1 MKGYRPENR
10 NLFSETYLETQRTKD
25 FVHIEKASR
34 EAFRTL
40 SELRKQS
47 RPERFGPGKEQQ
59 LREEYL
65 DKVLDTLGWSRTSE
79 GRIPSD
85 GKPDYTLFRDPSD
98 KDAAL
103 SHVGTIEFFQD
114 AVGLCEAKH
123 WGANLHK
130 AASGGRSPRGQIYGY
145 LEDTHVDWGVA
156 TNGKEWMLVWRGY
169 SRAQQRDFTVDL
181 DSLLLKDDWSPEFD
195 YFYGFFSQPALAGG
209 LVQGALERSRLSGE
223 AVGQHLKSNV
233 YEALLVLGRSI
244 YARHRSEFQGLDAL
258 SKLKSECLTFLYRL
272 LFVNYAESRRLLPM
286 QDSDLYRR
294 SFSLL
299 RVKEA
304 VQQAAPQLLQEEYL
318 AISDESSDY
327 LRNIR
332 KLFKAIDTGLPMAH
346 IPPYNGGLF
355 RAGDH
360 PFLDSIEIDDR
371 TVAQVVD
378 LLSRTRADP
387 ERFVDY
393 SYLGVREL
401 GSIYEGL
408 LEYHFRVAQQD
419 LVATP
424 GERAGTEVWAGLV
437 EDQGIRP
444 GVARARISQGDL
456 YLETAKG
463 ERKSSGSYYTP
474 DEVVKYIVRE
484 SLLSVVEKRTAA
496 AKQRGED
503 PQLAILNVKVLD
515 PAMGSG
521 HFLVAAT
528 EFLAEKLLDSGEER
542 VSGSELVSGEDE
554 LESWAKRQVVSHCI
568 YGVDLNPMA
577 VELAKVSLWLTTFSR
592 GQPLTFLDHRLK
604 VGNSLLGSRLDE
616 LAVFP
621 TLNRPAE
628 RETRGKRALA
638 KPFDITGL
646 VDEFRSPIEAIDS
659 IDETTVG
666 DVERKKGLYLAFLK
680 SPRYERIVAL
690 ANDHAAIR
698 YSPPVDTKAA
708 SKIWDGRV
716 RAAVDLAALG
726 PGRASDKRPLTDGAH
741 FARDR
746 SPFHWDLEF
755 PEVFGRS
762 TPGFDAVI
770 GNPPYVRIYRGQLS
784 EEDVQFFQRR
794 FHAAHM
800 KFDLY
805 VLFLEL
811 GIGLLRRGGRLG
823 FIVPDKFA
831 TAPYG
836 EPTRDLILRNRLI
849 SVLDLRRERVFPGV
863 AVAPLIVII
872 EAGGPRENE
881 TVIFAP
887 SAGIG
892 HLDNLK
898 IVARTH
904 QEAFS
909 SFPQSQIRIDASF
922 SGLGLL
928 SKLSRKS
935 VPLSEAYYVNWG
947 LRTGTEEKT
956 QRLISPAPEGSHPKP
971 LLRGE
976 DIRER
981 YLLERPPRF
990 IDYDPAQLYNPMFPE
1005 FFEAPKIVFRKIS
1018 GPEGLRAVIDESG
1031 AYCFSTLICA
1041 VNLVAIKGVKRV
1053 GVDPPTREAK
1063 RFRDPGFVL
1072 AVSNSRLVSWWYS
1085 QSHSDKLGVNPGQ
1098 VQSIPLPTSLLEVPP
1113 LKGAPTDS
1121 DLLASPIGE
1130 MKPELLEAIVSNG
1143 GWKLQGLGD
1152 AIVKETRTFCD
1163 WLVREL
1169 GPQVGTLYP
1178 NKLVERIESTDE
1190 AEFIH
1195 AIERLH
1201 RSEPLRRDPHL
1212 LVTQEALLVE
1222 FRALRTK
1229 TASKRREM
1237 VELESRIERCIHLLF
1252 GLTAGES
1259 ASIG

>member
-10 NLFSETYLETQRTKD
+10 NLFSETYLETQCAKD
-25 FVHIEKASR
+25 FVPIEKESR
-34 EAFRTL
+34 EVFRTL
-40 SELRKQS
+40 SELRRHS

-65 DKVLDTLGWSRTSE
+65 DKVLDILGWSRTSE

-85 GKPDYTLFRDPSD
+85 GKPDYTLFRDSSD
-98 KDAAL
+98 KDTAL

-114 AVGLCEAKH
+114 AIGLCEAKH
-123 WGANLHK
+123 WGADLHK
-130 AASGGRSPRGQIYGY
+130 AASEGRSPRGQIYGY
-145 LEDTHVDWGVA
+145 LEDTHVDWGFA

-181 DSLLLKDDWSPEFD
+181 DSLLLKEDWSPEFD
-195 YFYGFFSQPALAGG
+195 YFYGFFSQPALSGG

-233 YEALLVLGRSI
+233 YEALLILGRSI
-244 YARHRSEFQGLDAL
+244 YARHRSEFQGHDEL
-258 SKLKSECLTFLYRL
+258 SKLKSDCLTFLYRL

-304 VQQAAPQLLQEEYL
+304 IQQAAPQMLREEYL

-332 KLFKAIDTGLPMAH
+332 KLFKAIDTGLPMAR

-378 LLSRTRADP
+378 LLSRTSADP

-424 GERAGTEVWAGLV
+424 GERAGTEVWAPLAG
-437 EDQGIRP
+437 DQGIRR
-444 GVARARISQGDL
+444 GVARAKIGRGDL

-474 DEVVKYIVRE
+474 DEVVKFIVRE

-503 PQLAILNVKVLD
+503 PQLAILNVKVID

-621 TLNRPAE
+621 TPNRPAE
-628 RETRGKRALA
+628 RETRGKRTAA

-659 IDETTVG
+659 IDETTVD
-666 DVERKKGLYLAFLK
+666 DVERKKGLYLAFLQ
-680 SPRYERIVAL
+680 SPRYGRFVAL
-690 ANDHAAIR
+690 ANGHAAIR
-698 YSPPVDTKAA
+698 YSPPVDTNAA
-708 SKIWDGRV
+708 SKVWEGLVRV
-716 RAAVDLAALG
+716 AVDPRALG
-726 PGRASDKRPLTDGAH
+726 PSQGSDEPLLTDGAH
-741 FARDR
+741 FARER
-746 SPFHWDLEF
+746 RPFHWDLEF

-762 TPGFDAVI
+762 SPGFDAVI

-836 EPTRDLILRNRLI
+836 EPTRKLILRNRLI

-863 AVAPLIVII
+863 AVAPLIVVI

-881 TVIFAP
+881 TVILAP

-892 HLDNLK
+892 HLDNLRS
-898 IVARTH
+898 VARTP
-904 QEAFS
+904 QDAFS
-909 SFPQSQIRIDASF
+909 S
-922 SGLGLL
+922 GVLL
-928 SKLSRKS
+928 K
-935 VPLSEAYYVNWG
+935 
-947 LRTGTEEKT
+947 
-956 QRLISPAPEGSHPKP
+956 
-971 LLRGE
+971 
-976 DIRER
+976 
-981 YLLERPPRF
+981 
-990 IDYDPAQLYNPMFPE
+990 
-1005 FFEAPKIVFRKIS
+1005 
-1018 GPEGLRAVIDESG
+1018 
-1031 AYCFSTLICA
+1031 
-1041 VNLVAIKGVKRV
+1041 
-1053 GVDPPTREAK
+1053 
-1063 RFRDPGFVL
+1063 
-1072 AVSNSRLVSWWYS
+1072 
-1085 QSHSDKLGVNPGQ
+1085 
-1098 VQSIPLPTSLLEVPP
+1098 
-1113 LKGAPTDS
+1113 
-1121 DLLASPIGE
+1121 
-1130 MKPELLEAIVSNG
+1130 
-1143 GWKLQGLGD
+1143 
-1152 AIVKETRTFCD
+1152 
-1163 WLVREL
+1163 
-1169 GPQVGTLYP
+1169 
-1178 NKLVERIESTDE
+1178 
-1190 AEFIH
+1190 
-1195 AIERLH
+1195 
-1201 RSEPLRRDPHL
+1201 
-1212 LVTQEALLVE
+1212 
-1222 FRALRTK
+1222 
-1229 TASKRREM
+1229 
-1237 VELESRIERCIHLLF
+1237 
-1252 GLTAGES
+1252 
-1259 ASIG
+1259 